1 MLAIIRWEPSANWNL
16 CAVFDV
22 NNCWLIKAVVA
33 EGWERERWG
42 NDQLMMKARKIFQ
55 ELSKYETVTNS
66 VAISAGKKKMVSID
80 LLEAGLSYRFL
91 KRQVRWSG
99 IPISFRIFR
108 ALILWWCWRFASVLP
123 TGLSLSYPAVFTS
136 FLLICRWTQHL

>member
-1 MLAIIRWEPSANWNL
+1 
-16 CAVFDV
+16 
-22 NNCWLIKAVVA
+22 
-33 EGWERERWG
+33 
-42 NDQLMMKARKIFQ
+42 MMKARKIFQ

-108 ALILWWCWRFASVLP
+108 ALIL
-123 TGLSLSYPAVFTS
+123 
-136 FLLICRWTQHL
+136 